1 MKSIE
6 QRRQALISQIR
17 YLQGYLGNLKRL
29 EYGQSSVYLGTGSS
43 SLHLIKS
50 ADFRYQ

>member
-6 QRRQALISQIR
+6 QRRQALISRIR
-17 YLQGYLGNLKRL
+17 FLQGHLCSLKRL
-29 EYGQSSVYLGTGSS
+29 EYAQSSAYLATGNG

-50 ADFRYQ
+50 AEFRYR